1 MSAIARPAGRRSRGP
16 RRRWLGSAAAN
27 LAALLFLALT
37 LFPVYWMVVT
47 SFKRD
52 QDIVT
57 LSPRFLPWPPTL
69 AHFVDAIQ
77 KPYFWTYAF
86 NSVVVSVATVVI
98 SLVVAFFAGTAV
110 SRFRF
115 WGRRSFLVAVIV
127 IQMVPLT
134 AMIIPLFLVLR
145 DLDLLNRLPGLVATY
160 VVFVL
165 PFTIWTLRAFID
177 GVPIELEEAA
187 MVDGCT
193 RVQAFR
199 KILLPLI
206 APGLVATAIFAFI
219 QAWNQ
224 FLFPLIL
231 MQHQDK
237 YTLTVWL
244 VSFSTNRGTDF
255 GGLMA
260 ASTLF
265 TLPVVVLFLLV
276 QHRIVSGLTAGAV
289 KG

>member
-1 MSAIARPAGRRSRGP
+1 VSVATRRNRRPP
-16 RRRWLGSAAAN
+16 RRWLGSVAAN
-27 LAALLFLALT
+27 LAALAFLAFM
-37 LFPVYWMVVT
+37 LFPVYWMAIT

-57 LSPRFLPWPPTL
+57 LSPRFLPWPATV
-69 AHFVDAIQ
+69 AHFVDAVQ
-77 KPYFWTYAF
+77 KPHFWTYAF
-86 NSVVVSVATVVI
+86 NSVVVSSATVVI
-98 SLVVAFFAGTAV
+98 SLLVAFGAGTAV

-115 WGRRSFLVAVIV
+115 RGRKLFLVVVIV
-127 IQMVPLT
+127 VQMVPLT

-145 DLDLLNRLPGLVATY
+145 DVDMLNRLPGLVATY

-165 PFTIWTLRAFID
+165 PFTIWTLRSFID

-187 MVDGCT
+187 MVDGCS

-199 KILLPLI
+199 KVLLPLI

-224 FLFPLIL
+224 FLFPLVL

-237 YTLTVWL
+237 YPLTVWL

-276 QHRIVSGLTAGAV
+276 QRRIVSGLTAGAV

>member
-1 MSAIARPAGRRSRGP
+1 VSA
-16 RRRWLGSAAAN
+16 
-27 LAALLFLALT
+27 
-37 LFPVYWMVVT
+37 
-47 SFKRD
+47 
-52 QDIVT
+52 
-57 LSPRFLPWPPTL
+57 
-69 AHFVDAIQ
+69 
-77 KPYFWTYAF
+77 
-86 NSVVVSVATVVI
+86 ATVVI
-98 SLVVAFFAGTAV
+98 SLVVAFLAGTAV

-115 WGRRSFLVAVIV
+115 RGRKFFLVVVIV
-127 IQMVPLT
+127 VQMVPLT

-145 DLDLLNRLPGLVATY
+145 DVDMLNRLPGLVATY

-165 PFTIWTLRAFID
+165 PFTIWTLRSFID

-187 MVDGCT
+187 MVDGCS

-199 KILLPLI
+199 KVLLPLI

-224 FLFPLIL
+224 FLFPLVL

-265 TLPVVVLFLLV
+265 TLPVVILFLLV
-276 QHRIVSGLTAGAV
+276 QQRIVSGLTAGAV